1 MGRLL
6 REPTMSANGSI
17 VIADL
22 VRTEVLGKFVHECI
36 NWLDQAELQE
46 KEGLI
51 SDDRFTKGV
60 QNVGCLPVL
69 CIRILTRNSFAGFYT
84 SLIKLSLVDAALD
97 ADTAE
102 MAHFSLRHSRFEEAN
117 HLYRILATGRS

>member
-36 NWLDQAELQE
+36 NWLDLAELQE
-46 KEGLI
+46 KEGLV

-60 QNVGCLPVL
+60 QNVG
-69 CIRILTRNSFAGFYT
+69 
-84 SLIKLSLVDAALD
+84 
-97 ADTAE
+97 
-102 MAHFSLRHSRFEEAN
+102 RF
-117 HLYRILATGRS
+117 LFCT